1 MAYKYLLWDVDGTV
15 LDFLA
20 SEAVAIKELFREY
33 GIGECTDEMLKQY
46 SEINT
51 KYWQALE
58 RNEMTKPEILVG
70 RFVEFFSYRGIDTSI
85 AERFNRSYQLALGDH
100 IVFVKGAKEE
110 LLREKGKYILA
121 AVTNGT
127 KVAQEKKLRCS
138 GLDKIFDH
146 IFISE
151 DVGAEKPSIDYFEYI
166 FNALGIEDKNQVL
179 IIGDSLTSD
188 MKGGVKA
195 GIDTCWFNPKHAK
208 NDSGLNLK
216 YEIDDLA
223 RMRGILG
230 A

>member
-15 LDFLA
+15 LDFQA
-20 SEAVAIKELFREY
+20 SEAIAIKELFKEY
-33 GIGECTDEMLKQY
+33 NIGECTDEMLKQY

-70 RFVEFFSYRGIDTSI
+70 RFVEFFESRGIDTSI

-110 LLREKGKYILA
+110 LLREKGSFVLV

-138 GLDKIFDH
+138 GLDKIFDY

-151 DVGAEKPSIDYFEYI
+151 DMGAEKPNAEYFDRVFE
-166 FNALGIEDKNQVL
+166 ALNLRDKSEAL

-188 MKGGVKA
+188 MKGGVTA
-195 GIDTCWFNPKHAK
+195 GIDTCWFNLKHSENK
-208 NDSGLNLK
+208 SGLKLT

-223 RMRGILG
+223 AVKEILS
-230 A
+230 